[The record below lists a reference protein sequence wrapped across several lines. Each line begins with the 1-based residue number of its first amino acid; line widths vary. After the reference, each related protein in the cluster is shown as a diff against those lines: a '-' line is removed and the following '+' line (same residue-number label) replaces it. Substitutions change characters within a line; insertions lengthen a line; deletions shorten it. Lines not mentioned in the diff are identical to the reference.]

1 MPVDAYCKGCIYLG
15 TTSVGK
21 CCDYNYL
28 TGKARGCPGGEGC
41 VRREFG
47 TRRRFSLSITSAKHA
62 DHSKKSSIESKKI
75 GRPRKSAEELDDT
88 RARELERK
96 RKAAEKYRAIAQGRQ
111 REAIMAYKAQHNASS
126 KDIAT
131 LIGVNPSTV
140 QKWCTEYIPAK
151 WDLLAKIGIKKPKGL
166 D

>member
-41 VRREFG
+41 VRRELG
-47 TRRRFSLSITSAKHA
+47 TRKKYGLSITTAKHA
-62 DHSKKSSIESKKI
+62 ANSKKASIESKKI

-96 RKAAEKYRAIAQGRQ
+96 RKAAEEYRAIAQGRQ

-126 KDIAT
+126 RDIAD

-140 QKWCTEYIPAK
+140 QKWCTEYVPAK
-151 WDLLAKIGIKKPKGL
+151 WELLEKIGITKPEGL
-166 D
+166 

>member
-15 TTSVGK
+15 TNSM
-21 CCDYNYL
+21 
-28 TGKARGCPGGEGC
+28 GKACDFNYITGQVRGCPAGTGC
-41 VRREFG
+41 VRRELG
-47 TRRRFSLSITSAKHA
+47 TRRKFVFGIASSKHA
-62 DHSKKSSIESKKI
+62 DNAKKATIESKKI

-96 RKAAEKYRAIAQGRQ
+96 RKAAEEYRAIAQGRQ

-126 KDIAT
+126 RDIAD

-140 QKWCTEYIPAK
+140 QKWCTEYVPAR
-151 WDLLAKIGIKKPKGL
+151 WDLLEKIGITKPEGL